1 MAADITS
8 FFIWLADEEHD
19 FEHFQDN
26 LLFSVWTWLL
36 LMLPG
41 LWMVKAK

>member
-8 FFIWLADEEHD
+8 FFIWLADEEQD

-26 LLFSVWTWLL
+26 LLFSVWTWLI

-41 LWMVKAK
+41 LWMIKAK